1 MLEFITNN
9 NNMSQD
15 KIRNFSII
23 AHIDH
28 GKSTLADRLIEKT
41 GVLSQR
47 EMEDQI
53 LDNMDIERERG
64 ITIKSQAVRMK
75 YKAKDGEEYTLNL
88 IDTPGHVDF
97 NYEVS
102 RSLAACDGAIL
113 VVDASQGVEAQT
125 LANVYLAIDN
135 NLEILPV
142 INKIDLPNARPDEV
156 KKEIRNK
163 FSAGSI
169 IMQYHNGKENI
180 DSEVQ
185 IVMKDGE
192 IKWVKIVAKILSNP
206 ITSEI
211 MEFVYIQD
219 VTEKHTIKSI
229 MDKCIHTEY
238 DCIGLINTI
247 NGQSM
252 IFNYRNTYDEMKIR
266 KKNLFADEID
276 TFINNNIGEEERET
290 ARKEYA
296 LDNIKKQLKKNDNYY
311 FYHNITSNI
320 EKGVRRKKIHFQ
332 YLDSAVNKNEI
343 LFMVTDVT
351 DIYEKERKNSERLAK
366 ALEEAK
372 QAAKAKSEFLA
383 RMSHEI
389 RTPLNA
395 IVGLSEDNLSYEE
408 KCPPEVIENSHDI
421 MNASQTLLE
430 IVGNIL
436 DINKIESN
444 KMELVEKTYDFK
456 DEITKMCK
464 VTATRIG
471 DKPIDFKLNIAED
484 IPYEL
489 NGDKG
494 KVKEIIN
501 NLLTNAIKYTNEGE
515 INLTI
520 KCVNDLNKNISNLM
534 ITCRDTGRGIK
545 KENISKLFTKFE
557 RLDIEKNTTTEGT
570 GLGLAITKA
579 LVDMMGGNI
588 NVQSQFGQ
596 GSIFIINLPQKI
608 SKISKPMTEEELM
621 DTARKLYSNKIDTT
635 IIKNDSNINNTSN
648 YGNKKILIVDDN
660 KLNIKVAKR
669 ALQDFNFEID
679 EAEDGTICLDK
690 VNSGKVYDLILMDIM
705 MPNMSGETA
714 LKKLKENKDFNT
726 PVIALTADAVAGAK
740 EKYVSEGFV
749 DYIAKP
755 FSRDQIKEKLD
766 SVFLNNTKEIKEE
779 VATYTSDNSIK
790 PIENS
795 VIPITDADIER
806 INKILEEKKNER
818 KD

>member
-1 MLEFITNN
+1 MTFIGFPISALFYVIIFLIIHFSKKRIKIFENSLLLGIMIINLVGLLLELGCYYVVILTNAETFLEIFILKSYVAYIVTFNFALNIYLMLLTNKNYGQKEFNIV
-9 NNMSQD
+9 
-15 KIRNFSII
+15 KIFKRDLILSLVPYLGMIFATYYFPLNVFKDGGYYTYGTAVDLLFIVSGLQIAIWLGRSII
-23 AHIDH
+23 SIWQVKN
-28 GKSTLADRLIEKT
+28 KSKQQYAILIA
-41 GVLSQR
+41 VLLFGALGSLTQFVDKR
-47 EMEDQI
+47 I
-53 LDNMDIERERG
+53 LILTSLHTMILVIMYFFIENPDLKL
-64 ITIKSQAVRMK
+64 IQN
-75 YKAKDGEEYTLNL
+75 LNL
-88 IDTPGHVDF
+88 AK
-97 NYEVS
+97 EQAE
-102 RSLAACDGAIL
+102 R
-113 VVDASQGVEAQT
+113 
-125 LANVYLAIDN
+125 AN
-135 NLEILPV
+135 
-142 INKIDLPNARPDEV
+142 R
-156 KKEIRNK
+156 
-163 FSAGSI
+163 
-169 IMQYHNGKENI
+169 
-180 DSEVQ
+180 
-185 IVMKDGE
+185 
-192 IKWVKIVAKILSNP
+192 
-206 ITSEI
+206 
-211 MEFVYIQD
+211 
-219 VTEKHTIKSI
+219 
-229 MDKCIHTEY
+229 
-238 DCIGLINTI
+238 
-247 NGQSM
+247 
-252 IFNYRNTYDEMKIR
+252 
-266 KKNLFADEID
+266 
-276 TFINNNIGEEERET
+276 
-290 ARKEYA
+290 
-296 LDNIKKQLKKNDNYY
+296 
-311 FYHNITSNI
+311 
-320 EKGVRRKKIHFQ
+320 
-332 YLDSAVNKNEI
+332 
-343 LFMVTDVT
+343 
-351 DIYEKERKNSERLAK
+351 
-366 ALEEAK
+366 
-372 QAAKAKSEFLA
+372 AKSDFLSS
-383 RMSHEI
+383 MSHEI

-408 KCPPEVIENSHDI
+408 KCPPEVIENSNDI

-444 KMELVEKTYDFK
+444 KMELVEKTYNFK

-494 KVKEIIN
+494 KVKEVIN

-779 VATYTSDNSIK
+779 VATYTSDSSTK
-790 PIENS
+790 PIDNS
-795 VIPITDADIER
+795 VIPITDEDIER

>member
-1 MLEFITNN
+1 MTFIGFPISALFYVIIFLIVHFSKKRIKIFENSLLLGIMILNLVGLLLELGCYYVVILTNAETFLEMFILKSYVAYIVTFNFALNIYLMLLTNKNYGQKEFNIV
-9 NNMSQD
+9 
-15 KIRNFSII
+15 KIFKRDLILSLVPYLAMIFATYYFPLNVFKDGGYYTYGTAVDLLFIVSGLQIAIWLGRSII
-23 AHIDH
+23 SIWQVKN
-28 GKSTLADRLIEKT
+28 KSKQQYAILIA
-41 GVLSQR
+41 VLLFGALGSLTQFVDKR
-47 EMEDQI
+47 I
-53 LDNMDIERERG
+53 LILTSLHTMILVIMYFFIENPDLKL
-64 ITIKSQAVRMK
+64 IQN
-75 YKAKDGEEYTLNL
+75 LNL
-88 IDTPGHVDF
+88 AK
-97 NYEVS
+97 EQAE
-102 RSLAACDGAIL
+102 R
-113 VVDASQGVEAQT
+113 
-125 LANVYLAIDN
+125 AN
-135 NLEILPV
+135 
-142 INKIDLPNARPDEV
+142 R
-156 KKEIRNK
+156 
-163 FSAGSI
+163 
-169 IMQYHNGKENI
+169 
-180 DSEVQ
+180 
-185 IVMKDGE
+185 
-192 IKWVKIVAKILSNP
+192 
-206 ITSEI
+206 
-211 MEFVYIQD
+211 
-219 VTEKHTIKSI
+219 
-229 MDKCIHTEY
+229 
-238 DCIGLINTI
+238 
-247 NGQSM
+247 
-252 IFNYRNTYDEMKIR
+252 
-266 KKNLFADEID
+266 
-276 TFINNNIGEEERET
+276 
-290 ARKEYA
+290 
-296 LDNIKKQLKKNDNYY
+296 
-311 FYHNITSNI
+311 
-320 EKGVRRKKIHFQ
+320 
-332 YLDSAVNKNEI
+332 
-343 LFMVTDVT
+343 
-351 DIYEKERKNSERLAK
+351 
-366 ALEEAK
+366 
-372 QAAKAKSEFLA
+372 AKSDFLSS
-383 RMSHEI
+383 MSHEI

-408 KCPPEVIENSHDI
+408 KCPPEVIENSNDI

-444 KMELVEKTYDFK
+444 KMELVEKTYNFK

-621 DTARKLYSNKIDTT
+621 DTTRKLYSNKIDTT

-740 EKYVSEGFV
+740 EKYVSEGFI

-755 FSRDQIKEKLD
+755 FSREQIKEKLD
-766 SVFLNNTKEIKEE
+766 SVFLNNTKEKKEE

-795 VIPITDADIER
+795 VIPITDEDIER